1 MSTKEVQKQWGKTNL
16 TTSEGVIRKNEVE
29 YTVSGW
35 VNNFESYLK
44 SAMSYTAK
52 KELHHFVGGVRYNKI
67 TMNSFRRF
75 DK

>member
-1 MSTKEVQKQWGKTNL
+1 MSTKEVQKEWGKTNL
-16 TTSEGVIRKNEVE
+16 TTSEGVVRRNQVE

-35 VNNFESYLK
+35 VHNFESYLK

-52 KELHHFVGGVRYNKI
+52 KELHHFIGGVQYNKI
-67 TMNSFRRF
+67 TINSFRRF